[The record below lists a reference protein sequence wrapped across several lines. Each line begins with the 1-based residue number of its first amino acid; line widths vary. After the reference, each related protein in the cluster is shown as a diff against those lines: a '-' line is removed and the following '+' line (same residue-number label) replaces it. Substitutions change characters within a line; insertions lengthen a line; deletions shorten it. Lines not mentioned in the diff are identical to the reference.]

1 MANNDVN
8 MLEAAP
14 DDVNDPE
21 PLMEPVNDVPAV
33 DNGDGVNPDRYLT
46 LSVRC
51 LPLECFAGHRHS

>member
-33 DNGDGVNPDRYLT
+33 DNGDGVNPRSLFDVVCQVLAARVFRWT
-46 LSVRC
+46 
-51 LPLECFAGHRHS
+51 